1 MEEHPLN
8 KPLDQVP
15 DAIRLKH
22 HSYGTEQAYV
32 AWIKRHSC
40 FHGVRHPSEM
50 GDPAIEAFL
59 THWASKENV
68 AAWKQ
73 NQALSALLLPYREVL
88 PPLY

>member
-1 MEEHPLN
+1 
-8 KPLDQVP
+8 
-15 DAIRLKH
+15 
-22 HSYGTEQAYV
+22 
-32 AWIKRHSC
+32 
-40 FHGVRHPSEM
+40 M

-73 NQALSALLLPYREVL
+73 NQALSAFLLPYRQVL